1 MAACI
6 VFRIISNLSFP
17 GQTIR
22 NFSMTHLRI
31 DSLLAGVLV
40 SYWYN
45 FKFDSLKNIFKKYT
59 KYLLVIS
66 FGLLTFTPFIEPVP
80 SFFVKTIG
88 FSMLYLSFG
97 ILLIYFLVNE
107 NINGK
112 LNSIL
117 TKPVIDA
124 VSKIGFSSYSI
135 YIIHTFVIRMVEA
148 HGFDN
153 KLLNFAL
160 SFLISILAGIGM
172 TYSFEKYF
180 LGLRDKYFPA
190 RVG

>member
-1 MAACI
+1 
-6 VFRIISNLSFP
+6 
-17 GQTIR
+17 
-22 NFSMTHLRI
+22 
-31 DSLLAGVLV
+31 
-40 SYWYN
+40 
-45 FKFDSLKNIFKKYT
+45 
-59 KYLLVIS
+59 
-66 FGLLTFTPFIEPVP
+66 
-80 SFFVKTIG
+80 
-88 FSMLYLSFG
+88 MLYLSFG